1 LKPLLFFLFVFTF
14 IKTNAQEA
22 PGLSFF
28 CEFKLQLN
36 SPLVVG
42 ETAHGVRRIIPI
54 VGGSVIGPS
63 VKGEIINGGADW
75 QILRKDGV
83 MEIEAHY
90 QFKTDDG
97 IIIYVKNAGL
107 RVATPEI
114 AAKISKGEFVTPD
127 QYYFRAIPKFEAPI
141 GKYSWINDAI
151 FVCTGERLPNAV
163 LIRVWKLL

>member
-1 LKPLLFFLFVFTF
+1 MKPLLFFLFLFFF
-14 IKTNAQEA
+14 IETNAQDA

-28 CEFKLQLN
+28 CEFKLQLDP
-36 SPLVVG
+36 PLVVG
-42 ETAHGVRRIIPI
+42 ETAHGIRKIIPI
-54 VGGSVIGPS
+54 VGGSISGPS
-63 VKGEIINGGADW
+63 IKGEIIKGGADW

-83 MEIEAHY
+83 MEIEAHF

-97 IIIYVKNAGL
+97 IIIYVKNTGL

-114 AAKISKGEFVTPD
+114 ALKISKGELVSQD

-141 GKYSWINDAI
+141 GKYGWINDAI

-163 LIRVWKLL
+163 LIRIWKLL